1 MSMSKYTKRPMSF
14 SEYTMM
20 RGTVDYS
27 NAKQFN
33 FFESGYSFLVILSRP
48 KFIEALADNTKRSKD
63 TKGFIT
69 PDAEDVKNLLNLFCY
84 ILENEFRG
92 ASGFDDITSEALE
105 FTDGI
110 NTIATLGKTVQQSNA
125 EITMQF
131 TERSGAALTGF
142 IEFYLKGCKKS
153 RTQAKTYHGLI
164 AAGIMAGGFENE
176 IFNLLYI
183 VTDNTLLGLEKAY
196 LLLNAW
202 PNKASTS
209 IYESEKGTIEM
220 KTIDIPWTCFVMD
233 GEEVNHRAIQMLAYI
248 NEPTSVHNYYSA
260 LNNKNTEGAGV
271 AADKYSD
278 AAREIGKIKGSSN
291 VAVQPDDDAYKYR
304 IFDEMNLENPE
315 SMVYQTQKKIY
326 DENGSKINNYRGRV
340 WNKTTVAQE

>member
-1 MSMSKYTKRPMSF
+1 MAMSKYTKRPMSF
-14 SEYTMM
+14 SQYTMM

-48 KFIEALADNTKRSKD
+48 KFIEMLADSNAVKSG
-63 TKGFIT
+63 KGDFL
-69 PDAEDVKNLLNLFCY
+69 KNIDSNQVADLLNLFCY

-92 ASGFDDITSEALE
+92 ASGFDDLTSEALE

-125 EITMQF
+125 EITMQY
-131 TERSGAALTGF
+131 TERSGAALTSF

-164 AAGIMAGGFENE
+164 AAGLMAGGFENE
-176 IFNLLYI
+176 VFNLLYI

-202 PNKASTS
+202 PNKAPTS

-220 KTIDIPWTCFVMD
+220 KQIDVTWTCFVMD
-233 GEEVNHRAIQMLAYI
+233 GEEVNMRALQMLAFI
-248 NEPTSVHNYYSA
+248 NEDGAVANYHTA
-260 LNNKNTEGAGV
+260 LSDANTKGAGV
-271 AADKYSD
+271 QQGAY
-278 AAREIGKIKGSSN
+278 REVVPKLKGNGNVKIPI
-291 VAVQPDDDAYKYR
+291 AHPDDDVYKYKV
-304 IFDEMNLENPE
+304 FDDMDVTDKNSEVVKTQTAIYKNNNETEMATRNTRFSFGN
-315 SMVYQTQKKIY
+315 
-326 DENGSKINNYRGRV
+326 R
-340 WNKTTVAQE
+340 

>member
-14 SEYTMM
+14 SQYTMM
-20 RGTVDYS
+20 RGTVDFS

-48 KFIEALADNTKRSKD
+48 LFIEALADQDKQYWNKGKNTELFLGNIDKESVAD
-63 TKGFIT
+63 
-69 PDAEDVKNLLNLFCY
+69 LLNLFCY

-131 TERSGAALTGF
+131 TERSGAALTSF

-164 AAGIMAGGFENE
+164 SAGIMAGGFENE
-176 IFNLLYI
+176 VFNLLYI

-233 GEEVNHRAIQMLAYI
+233 GEEVNHRAVQMLAYI
-248 NEPTSVHNYYSA
+248 NEDTAVYNYYSA
-260 LNNKNTEGAGV
+260 LNNGGTKGAGV
-271 AADKYSD
+271 AAGKYET
-278 AAREIGKIKGSSN
+278 AANEIGAIKETAKS
-291 VAVQPDDDAYKYR
+291 VAHPDDDVYNYKV
-304 IFDEMNLENPE
+304 FDNINLADKTNT
-315 SMVYQTQKKIY
+315 VKVTQDKIY
-326 DENGSKINNYRGRV
+326 DKADSNNVRGRFSFP
-340 WNKTTVAQE
+340 K